1 MPLEMYPILFLSTN
15 EKKIMSFDFDQMAL
29 KAEEDSRSLRATA
42 LIFKDSI
49 LKTSTVASTE
59 EVKKK

>member
-1 MPLEMYPILFLSTN
+1 
-15 EKKIMSFDFDQMAL
+15 MSFDFDQMAL
-29 KAEEDSRSLRATA
+29 KAEEDSRGLRATA

-49 LKTSTVASTE
+49 LKTPGVVSTE